1 MRTENPHTING
12 VEGRLFTVKSPG
24 VRNPLCFDNQTWQS
38 RARAVPPEWG
48 YPVRAQMAVNIR
60 HDDQCN
66 NGRNSFSVTAEI
78 FVPGFRNIEA
88 GGQLTD
94 EVRALFPE
102 LAPLLRWHLCDTHGP
117 LHYIANTLYWLGYK
131 GHCSAS
137 PMNPPNIQHARRC
150 AVWPDLPESM
160 ICPAHL
166 RRDAVGTTNRQE
178 RGEIARTV
186 TEALE
191 ARLPALLAE
200 FIADVESAGLMFVAP
215 ELVEV

>member
-1 MRTENPHTING
+1 MRSENPHTING
-12 VEGRLFTVKSPG
+12 VEGRLLTVKSPG
-24 VRNPLCFDNQTWQS
+24 VRNSLCFDSQLWQS
-38 RARAVPPEWG
+38 RSRAVPREWG
-48 YPVRAQMAVNIR
+48 YPVRAHMAVNIR

-78 FVPGFRNIEA
+78 FVPGFRDIEA

-94 EVRALFPE
+94 EIRQLFPE

-117 LHYIANTLYWLGYK
+117 LYYISNTLYWLGYQ
-131 GHCSAS
+131 GFCGTGAGD
-137 PMNPPNIQHARRC
+137 PPNLEHARST

-160 ICPAHL
+160 ICPADL
-166 RRDAVGTTNRQE
+166 RRDAVGASNRQE
-178 RGEIARTV
+178 RGKIARTV

-191 ARLPALLAE
+191 ARLPALMAE
-200 FIADVESAGLMFVAP
+200 FIADVEEAGLMFVAP